1 MPLNPPLPRPYAG
14 NWDVNQGTQVMR
26 QMATLG
32 LLQACG
38 PRLSAC
44 LAGSQTQSTALADL
58 RHALARPPRAFA
70 APAAPPSLPR
80 ARFSGMDGRSE
91 PGEGRHSV
99 TQRSPPLLLPP
110 ELAGA
115 FCLLLAVR

>member
-58 RHALARPPRAFA
+58 RHALARPPPGIRRPCRTALAPSRA
-70 APAAPPSLPR
+70 LQR
-80 ARFSGMDGRSE
+80 YGRSE
-91 PGEGRHSV
+91 
-99 TQRSPPLLLPP
+99 
-110 ELAGA
+110 
-115 FCLLLAVR
+115 